1 MTYFYKSLTAG
12 KYDQI
17 QCKILPKMLQPS
29 GNLFLAFLTQ
39 TTGLLNHLKP
49 LLCYVMLC
57 NGKEEEWMLDAGSG
71 THTHRYG
78 VSDFIFLASAYENVC
93 LIFPLKS
100 VRSV

>member
-1 MTYFYKSLTAG
+1 MQNPPQNVTTIRKFV
-12 KYDQI
+12 
-17 QCKILPKMLQPS
+17 S
-29 GNLFLAFLTQ
+29 GF
-39 TTGLLNHLKP
+39 
-49 LLCYVMLC
+49 